1 MNDKQKQFFLNSWQ
15 QYNIVDS
22 REQMLALL
30 NILEAHGENL
40 DTMHD
45 IYMGNSDFCCSI
57 FYNMGVSS
65 DRETVQAIFEH
76 NVFYTSY
83 DAMIAAYQEA
93 ADEEETTLEEYMEY
107 EDIRKTTDG
116 YVRVLWY

>member
-1 MNDKQKQFFLNSWQ
+1 MNHKEYILDHWQ

-22 REQMLALL
+22 REEMFSLL
-30 NILEAHGENL
+30 NILEAHNETL
-40 DTMHD
+40 DSMHD
-45 IYMGNSDFCCSI
+45 VYMGNTEFCCSI

-65 DRETVQAIFEH
+65 DRETVKAIFDH

-83 DAMIAAYQEA
+83 DAMIQAYKEA
-93 ADEEETTLEEYMEY
+93 AEEEETTLEEYMEF
-107 EDIRKTTDG
+107 EDIRQTSNG